1 MKIGVVHLDD
11 LIVLSS
17 SYEKHLQRLDM
28 IPIRLKEYG
37 IKLSPEKCFFLQK
50 MVNLLGHTVGEE
62 GLETDSTKTDK
73 IKIYHRPS
81 NSDEHRSFLALAGYY
96 RKFVQNFSK
105 VSR

>member
-37 IKLSPEKCFFLQK
+37 IKLSPEKMFLS
-50 MVNLLGHTVGEE
+50 EE
-62 GLETDSTKTDK
+62 KHK
-73 IKIYHRPS
+73 
-81 NSDEHRSFLALAGYY
+81 
-96 RKFVQNFSK
+96 
-105 VSR
+105 